1 MYLYGNIRSLRC
13 EIQRECDSLCLIKN
27 LRTWKHV
34 FLNPDICIHLVKNRR
49 CLLRKTKNCL
59 IQSNDCTII

>member
-34 FLNPDICIHLVKNRR
+34 FLNPDIHVYIWL
-49 CLLRKTKNCL
+49 KTADVSCEK
-59 IQSNDCTII
+59 QRTV

>member
-34 FLNPDICIHLVKNRR
+34 FLNPDIHVYIYNRR

>member
-34 FLNPDICIHLVKNRR
+34 FLNPDIHVNIWL
-49 CLLRKTKNCL
+49 KTADVCCEK
-59 IQSNDCTII
+59 QRTV

>member
-1 MYLYGNIRSLRC
+1 MYLYGNKRSLRC

-34 FLNPDICIHLVKNRR
+34 FLNPDIYIWL
-49 CLLRKTKNCL
+49 KTADVCCEKQRTVLYNL
-59 IQSNDCTII
+59 MTVQ

>member
-27 LRTWKHV
+27 VRTWKHV
-34 FLNPDICIHLVKNRR
+34 FLNPDIHVYIWL
-49 CLLRKTKNCL
+49 KTADVCCEK
-59 IQSNDCTII
+59 QRTV

>member
-13 EIQRECDSLCLIKN
+13 EIQRECDSLCLN

-34 FLNPDICIHLVKNRR
+34 FLNPDIHEYIWL
-49 CLLRKTKNCL
+49 KTADVCCEK
-59 IQSNDCTII
+59 QRTV